1 MRYLKQKLKTNK
13 FLTQHLLGVVATFA
27 FFAFAVSLL
36 FSMHVGGQHMLW
48 CLAVLTISSLMAGM
62 IADQGEG

>member
-1 MRYLKQKLKTNK
+1 MRYILHKLKTNK
-13 FLTQHLLGVVATFA
+13 FLMHHWLGVVATFA
-27 FFAFAVSLL
+27 FFAFATSLL

-48 CLAVLTISSLMAGM
+48 CLAVLIISSLMAGM